1 MYALYDDDGEV
12 IRYSEKYI
20 KGSILVEEQIDLFG
34 ATDGSSVVEFALN
47 HWNNMPD
54 FSFKNKEAI
63 HTIQIN
69 FVSEDDM
76 RKFSELIGKVV
87 TYSTKSF
94 YWPVIESTRME
105 YVHEK

>member
-1 MYALYDDDGEV
+1 MYALYDDDGEI

-20 KGSILVEEQIDLFG
+20 KGSILIEDQVDLFG
-34 ATDGSSVVEFALN
+34 TTDGSSFVEFALN

-54 FSFKNKEAI
+54 FSFKNKGLI

-69 FVSEDDM
+69 FASEDDM
-76 RKFSELIGKVV
+76 REFSKLINKVV

-94 YWPVIESTRME
+94 YWPIIEQRRME
-105 YVHEK
+105 YVDEE